1 MNKDKKL
8 IGSLMLLLVSIFW
21 GGTYGFQSILSEK
34 FGTFTVLFFKVLGC
48 IGIFLLAI
56 ITKQKF
62 DKDSVKYGL
71 LVGSVTLIGL
81 FLQQLGIAR
90 TTVSKASFISGLYIV
105 FVPIIGL
112 FSKKKPKPKFWL
124 AVIVASVGLYFL
136 CLGDSF
142 SINIGDIYVIVSAFS
157 FAFQIIFIDKYSKK
171 VNLFPFCAT
180 QQSLTLIVSIIM
192 MVFVEKPVVSDFG
205 DYIIPILFL
214 ALLSG
219 FVANIAQNKYQADVD
234 PTVASLIMS
243 LESVFGTLSGW
254 LLLNQSL
261 TSKELLGCVLMFIG
275 IVIAE

>member
-1 MNKDKKL
+1 MNNNKQL

-21 GGTYGFQSILSEK
+21 GGTYGIQSILSEK
-34 FGTFTVLFFKVLGC
+34 FGTFTVLFFKVLGS
-48 IGIFLLAI
+48 IGMIALAI

-71 LVGSVTLIGL
+71 LVGSATLIGL
-81 FLQQLGIAR
+81 VLQQLGIAR
-90 TTVSKASFISGLYIV
+90 TSVSKASFISGLYII

-124 AVIVASVGLYFL
+124 AVIIASIGMYFL
-136 CLGDSF
+136 CLADSF
-142 SINIGDIYVIVSAFS
+142 TINIGDIFVIVSAFS
-157 FAFQIIFIDKYSKK
+157 FSFQIIFIDKYSKK

-180 QQSLTLIVSIIM
+180 QQLVTLVVSIFM
-192 MVFVEKPVVSDFG
+192 MIFVEKPVVADFS
-205 DYIIPILFL
+205 DYILPILFL

-219 FVANIAQNKYQADVD
+219 FVATLVQNRFQADVD

-254 LLLNQSL
+254 LLLNQTL
-261 TSKELLGCVLMFIG
+261 TSRELIGCVLMFIG
-275 IVIAE
+275 IIIAE